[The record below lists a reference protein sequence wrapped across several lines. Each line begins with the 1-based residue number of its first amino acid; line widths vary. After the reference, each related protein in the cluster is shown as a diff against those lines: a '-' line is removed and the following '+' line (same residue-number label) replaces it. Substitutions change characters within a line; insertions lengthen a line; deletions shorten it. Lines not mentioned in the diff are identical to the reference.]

1 LKILIRHIF
10 LAFFFLVFFVKV
22 NAQQPVITYSSK
34 GEPLS
39 FVLEELS
46 NRYDLKFAF
55 NSGTFQNIETSF
67 DLKEATLDEFLQLL
81 GDEYFIRSKNIDG
94 TWVLVADF
102 PVVSEK
108 KDMKPETAVLSG
120 YIIDKTTGENLIY
133 CNVATANNRGG
144 MTNELGFF
152 SFKVPANDSVVI
164 SVSYVGFQRLDTL
177 VVPAKNMVIALEP
190 SEIVLD
196 AVQVIH
202 YEKEV
207 LQASPYVEK
216 ISFNPRKSSDI
227 PRISNDDLGNAL
239 TLIPGVNFLQG
250 GISGLSI
257 RGSSPTDNLVLLDGI
272 PVLETNHLL
281 GNMSVLNSK
290 FVNQAFVSRGGF
302 DASYGGRVAGLIQI
316 SGKSGENKNPYFDV
330 SANLL
335 NTNMLAS
342 VPLSEKFSVTA
353 AWRRSFIDQWQN
365 YLYYRLI
372 DDVIAS
378 EGNPVTSTIIPKVK
392 YDDVNAKLSFHPS
405 DKLEFNLNILYG
417 KDEQSR
423 DFELIQTKDYYRN
436 EQTFG
441 ENIGASF
448 NWKWQVNENW
458 FHSFS
463 AGISTLESERIDETG
478 ELQEVT
484 EVIENPGQG
493 VGKGK
498 GLAKT
503 RERTFTREVF
513 DIDNGY
519 NYLEEFRAGWKTTF
533 KTGIFK
539 NEAGLGITAN
549 RYSYDFYA
557 ERTEADIEIDS
568 IASQSKLRMLN
579 GFLQQ
584 RIDLNE
590 QFHFRWGL
598 RTNIDLANGRSYWQ
612 PRAGLEFYPVNGLKL
627 YTLSGVYYQFLSG
640 IKRFD
645 SQGYFNRIWYL
656 PAEDGLGTVNGNHF
670 IAGLKYENRG
680 WFVDFET
687 YLKNT
692 SGRVNLF
699 AEEVRSG
706 NELSV
711 AYFPYEMNEKNRGL
725 DLFVQKKQRH
735 FNHMI
740 SYSLSSF
747 EVKTEG
753 FLDNKWFPDY
763 NDRPHRLKITEM
775 VNWRNWTLTGSWQ
788 VASGLPVLKFQASE
802 GTEDFQRTGDFSQ
815 IDFALSK
822 KVVLSRF
829 VLDAGVSML
838 NVLNRENVVEV
849 NYLRFSSESGSMTV
863 RSDISALG
871 FTPVF
876 FMNVHFQ

>member
-1 LKILIRHIF
+1 MIAFLK
-10 LAFFFLVFFVKV
+10 VG
-22 NAQQPVITYSSK
+22 AQNPVINYISEGNSLSS
-34 GEPLS
+34 
-39 FVLEELS
+39 VLEEIS
-46 NRYDLKFAF
+46 NQYELKFAF
-55 NSGTFQNIETSF
+55 NSGSFQNIKTNF
-67 DLKEATLDEFLQLL
+67 NLKDATLGEFLQLL
-81 GDEYFIRSKNIDG
+81 EEEYFIRSKNIDG
-94 TWVLVADF
+94 TWVLVADL

-108 KDMKPETAVLSG
+108 KKKETKPKTAVLSG
-120 YIIDKTTGENLIY
+120 VVKDKTTGENLIY
-133 CNVATANNRGG
+133 CNVATSGNRGG

-152 SFKVPANDSVVI
+152 SFEIPATDSVLI

-177 VVPAKNMVIALEP
+177 VVPSKDLVIALEP
-190 SEIVLD
+190 LEIVLGP
-196 AVQVIH
+196 VQVIH

-207 LQASPYVEK
+207 LQASPYVDR
-216 ISFNPRKSSDI
+216 ISFNPLKSSEI

-239 TLIPGVNFLQG
+239 LLIPGVNFLQG

-281 GNMSVLNSK
+281 GNMSVLNAK

-302 DASYGGRVAGLIQI
+302 DAAYGGRVAGLIQI
-316 SGKSGENKNPYFDV
+316 TGKSGENKNPYFDV

-335 NTNMLAS
+335 NTNVLAS

-378 EGNPVTSTIIPKVK
+378 EENPVTSSIIPTVK
-392 YDDVNAKLSFHPS
+392 YNDVNAKISFHPS
-405 DKLEFNLNILYG
+405 EKLEFNLNFLYG
-417 KDEQSR
+417 NDEQSR
-423 DFELIQTKDYYRN
+423 DFELIQTNDYYRN
-436 EQTFG
+436 ERTNG
-441 ENIGASF
+441 KNTGVSF
-448 NWKWQVNENW
+448 NWKWQATDNW
-458 FHSFS
+458 FHSLS
-463 AGISTLESERIDETG
+463 AGMSTLESERIDETG

-484 EVIENPGQG
+484 EIIENPGQG

-503 RERTFTREVF
+503 KERTFTREVF
-513 DIDNGY
+513 DIDNGS
-519 NYLEEFRAGWKTTF
+519 NYLEEFRAGWETTF
-533 KTGIFK
+533 KKGIFE
-539 NEAGLGITAN
+539 NEAGAGFTAN
-549 RYSYDFYA
+549 KFTYDFYA
-557 ERTEADIEIDS
+557 ERTGAEIEIDA
-568 IASQSKLRMLN
+568 IASDATLKMMN
-579 GFLQQ
+579 AFFQQ

-598 RTNIDLANGRSYWQ
+598 RTNIDLANGKTYWQ
-612 PRAGLEFYPVNGLKL
+612 PRGGLEFHPFSGLKI
-627 YTLSGVYYQFLSG
+627 YALSGVYYQFLSG

-645 SQGYFNRIWYL
+645 TQGYFNQIWYL
-656 PAEDGLGTVNGNHF
+656 PENDGRGTVKSQHYIG
-670 IAGLKYENRG
+670 GVKYESRG
-680 WFVDFET
+680 WFIDIET
-687 YLKNT
+687 YLKNA

-699 AEEVRSG
+699 AEEVRRG
-706 NELSV
+706 NDLTV
-711 AYFPYEMNEKNRGL
+711 AYLPHETEEKNQGL
-725 DLFVQKKQRH
+725 DLFIQKKQRH

-740 SYSLSSF
+740 SYSLSSS

-753 FLDNKWFPDY
+753 ILGGDWFPDY
-763 NDRPHRLKITEM
+763 NDRLHRIKITEM

-788 VASGLPVLKFQASE
+788 LASGLPALRLQPSNGEE
-802 GTEDFQRTGDFSQ
+802 GFQRSDYFSQ
-815 IDFALSK
+815 LDFALSK

-829 VLDAGVSML
+829 VLNGGVSLL
-838 NVLNRENVVEV
+838 NVFNRENVVEV

-876 FMNVHFQ
+876 FMNVRFQ